1 MHFFF
6 FILSFQAWNQ
16 IRRRLEELGSLTK
29 LPVVIRLNVGT
40 MILPCCPVSYY
51 TLTGIDD

>member
-1 MHFFF
+1 MHFF
-6 FILSFQAWNQ
+6 ISSFQAWNQ